1 MAPRPPPPTV
11 EDESDALLKEHGSV
25 ADSTL
30 EEPPSRGD
38 VDQAT
43 LMEEVHEHN
52 PERRFVVVP
61 TADVP
66 SETSRRER
74 KSPVKEAPKV
84 PPKESSRVPSREPT
98 KVPSK
103 QPSFDTPPPVPPKG
117 KASKEYEANTARRYD
132 TTNLAA
138 EPAAAEKRPS
148 AERRRSRQD
157 LPQIETDLN
166 IEPTKGHH
174 RTRSSTYADQP
185 RPDYFAGQ
193 SKRMA
198 TNEDLL
204 SPQVIK
210 HTTGGRDKIYY
221 DYSRPQPARPL
232 APQRSRTNLASDRRA
247 DDSTG
252 RPTQSLSPGATRRAA
267 AETEVPRSSKPAYG
281 DVPSESSRYR
291 TDPERRRERRN
302 SYRRESPPPRDG
314 RADSSSSGEGAS
326 LKPAPPLSSSRRRQS
341 AVIHD
346 DRPSLQAPDR
356 EKAAASSRRS
366 RSRAPTSP
374 LPSPSISNGGSFRNG
389 GPPSPRASATFPL
402 PRDSRESL
410 PYPDDEPPKYESL
423 PMRDDRYAPR
433 SRASQMQSPAMS
445 MPAIM
450 PIMPVMPSEGNGPYN
465 RPIVAT
471 PIQDPRMSASQPN
484 LDSPWPPVFDPAKD
498 GLKVDN
504 SNSVSFRRYSEDVGR
519 GGLPEIP
526 DCPRRK
532 GAAGKADWLA
542 LPRCDNF
549 NICPTCYTGVFAES
563 PFRNEF
569 VPMPFRPADKL
580 IVCDF
585 GTSPWYRIAWLLTIK
600 NGQPDLRLFHQIAQ
614 INNLA
619 NTQPCPKD
627 RESVRV
633 WYSIR
638 DPRKQS
644 TLADYTVCYECC
656 KTIEILLPN
665 LTGAFVPLQ
674 TSAVPS
680 LSRCSM
686 HFHATRKRFVLY
698 FDALE
703 TASDEALA
711 TKSAPDI
718 AHLARVIGRLSI
730 FTECHQD
737 RPVRDQNWHVM
748 QYVPEFTVCGECFED
763 VVKPELEEGTVA
775 RDFYAKPQ
783 RLQVATCQL
792 YSKRMRDVFI
802 KACRRSDPKYLESRV
817 LERLKVERDIQTRL
831 QVLQRY
837 AQDERAEREM
847 DKLIDEWRKW
857 E

>member
-25 ADSTL
+25 ADSSI

-61 TADVP
+61 TADGP
-66 SETSRRER
+66 SQPTRPER
-74 KSPVKEAPKV
+74 KPPVKESA
-84 PPKESSRVPSREPT
+84 KEPVS
-98 KVPSK
+98 
-103 QPSFDTPPPVPPKG
+103 DTPPPVPPKG

-132 TTNLAA
+132 TNNLSAQSA
-138 EPAAAEKRPS
+138 TEEKRPPA

-157 LPQIETDLN
+157 LPQIETEFN

-185 RPDYFAGQ
+185 RPDYFAGH
-193 SKRMA
+193 SKRMS

-221 DYSRPQPARPL
+221 DYSRPQPSRPL
-232 APQRSRTNLASDRRA
+232 APQRSRTNLASDRRV
-247 DDSTG
+247 DDNYG
-252 RPTQSLSPGATRRAA
+252 RPTHSMSPGATRRGV
-267 AETEVPRSSKPAYG
+267 AETDTPRSSKTSYG
-281 DVPSESSRYR
+281 DVSSESSRYR
-291 TDPERRRERRN
+291 PEPERRRERRN
-302 SYRRESPPPRDG
+302 SYRRESPPPREG
-314 RADSSSSGEGAS
+314 RTDSNSSGEGGAS
-326 LKPAPPLSSSRRRQS
+326 LKTAPATSSRRRLS

-346 DRPSLQAPDR
+346 DRPSLQTPDR
-356 EKAAASSRRS
+356 EKAGASPRRS

-374 LPSPSISNGGSFRNG
+374 LPSPRITNNGSFGNG
-389 GPPSPRASATFPL
+389 GPPSPRASGTFSL
-402 PRDSRESL
+402 PRESREAL
-410 PYPDDEPPKYESL
+410 PYPDDELPPKYESL
-423 PMRDDRYAPR
+423 NIREDRYAPR
-433 SRASQMQSPAMS
+433 SRSRAPPTLSPS
-445 MPAIM
+445 VTMPAIM
-450 PIMPVMPSEGNGPYN
+450 PVMPVMPSEGDGPFN
-465 RPIVAT
+465 RPIQGT
-471 PIQDPRMSASQPN
+471 PIQDQRMTASQPP
-484 LDSPWPPVFDPAKD
+484 LETPWPPPFDPAKD

-532 GAAGKADWLA
+532 GAAGKTDWLA

-549 NICPTCYTGVFAES
+549 NICPTCYTAVFSES

-585 GTSPWYRIAWLLTIK
+585 GTSPWYRIAWLLIFK

-614 INNLA
+614 INNIA
-619 NTQPCPKD
+619 NSQPCPKD

-656 KTIEILLPN
+656 KTIEVLLPN
-665 LTGAFVPLQ
+665 LTGVFVPLQ
-674 TSAVPS
+674 ASAVPS

-711 TKSAPDI
+711 SKTAPDI
-718 AHLARVIGRLSI
+718 ARLARVVGRLSI

-775 RDFYAKPQ
+775 RDFYTKPQ

-792 YSKRMRDVFI
+792 YSKRMREVFA
-802 KACRRSDPKYLESRV
+802 KACRRSDPKYLESKV
-817 LERLKVERDIQTRL
+817 LERLKIEHDIQARL
-831 QVLQRY
+831 QVLHRY
-837 AQDERAEREM
+837 APDDRTEREI
-847 DKLIDEWRKW
+847 DKLVDEWRKW